1 MSDDP
6 PLQDRLARMQ
16 RLKAKM
22 DGGEALTESEA
33 EQYMADAR
41 AVKENME
48 SALDPLVEAVGDFVG
63 QMSEAASPI
72 AELAAEYEVPD
83 DA

>member
-1 MSDDP
+1 
-6 PLQDRLARMQ
+6 
-16 RLKAKM
+16 
-22 DGGEALTESEA
+22 
-33 EQYMADAR
+33 MADVG

-48 SALDPLVEAVGDFVG
+48 SALDPLVEAVGDFVE